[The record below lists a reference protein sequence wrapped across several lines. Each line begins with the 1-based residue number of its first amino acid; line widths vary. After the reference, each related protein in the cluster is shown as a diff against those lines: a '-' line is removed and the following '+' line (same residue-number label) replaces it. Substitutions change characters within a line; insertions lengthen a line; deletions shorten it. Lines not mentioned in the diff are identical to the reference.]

1 MKPQEEAGAV
11 GTLLDEGDQAVPVD
25 LPLCVHPPKHEQQM
39 DKGVLSTALTRALLQ
54 GLSSVTCWGV
64 PCVPVC
70 PSLPGNDTHGVVQ
83 PPAGQGRFKLQ
94 ECPLLP
100 SCVILVHSIQCPI
113 WTYSTKN
120 VQVLLEHCRGVGCP
134 SSRDV
139 PSGWDLHP
147 SHVICIDAE
156 QVIVKNIPS

>member
-1 MKPQEEAGAV
+1 MGP
-11 GTLLDEGDQAVPVD
+11 LLDEGDQAVPVY
-25 LPLCVHPPKHEQQM
+25 LPLCVHSPKHEQQVH
-39 DKGVLSTALTRALLQ
+39 KGVLSAALTQALLE
-54 GLSSVTCWGV
+54 GLGSVTCWGISR
-64 PCVPVC
+64 VPVC

-100 SCVILVHSIQCPI
+100 SCVILVRSIQCPI
-113 WTYSTKN
+113 GTYSTKN

-139 PSGWDLHP
+139 PTGRDLHP

-156 QVIVKNIPS
+156 QVIVKNISS